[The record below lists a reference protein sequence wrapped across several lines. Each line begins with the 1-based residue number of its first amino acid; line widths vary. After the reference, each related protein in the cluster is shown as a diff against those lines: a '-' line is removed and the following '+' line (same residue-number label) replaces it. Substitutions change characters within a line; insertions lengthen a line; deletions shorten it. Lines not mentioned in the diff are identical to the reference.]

1 MVLQNY
7 WESGREH
14 KELFFI
20 SQHMFYFFVGAIFIV
35 FVRFIFS
42 LKIHRSPLCIFDDFV
57 STRKLLQVHTSV
69 KISNLIMLWGI
80 QTKFIN
86 IKQTQPHKS
95 NLIHEE
101 VVPVK
106 NSFTLYCSTTLS
118 GCVITSLPS
127 ETVLGI
133 VLNTSTT
140 TLIKGFKIPLYQH
153 TDSDQYPENIV

>member
-1 MVLQNY
+1 LKIFSLEVNLIWNFKETQKIKITVMVLQNY

-69 KISNLIMLWGI
+69 KISNLIML
-80 QTKFIN
+80 
-86 IKQTQPHKS
+86 
-95 NLIHEE
+95 
-101 VVPVK
+101 
-106 NSFTLYCSTTLS
+106 
-118 GCVITSLPS
+118 
-127 ETVLGI
+127 
-133 VLNTSTT
+133 
-140 TLIKGFKIPLYQH
+140 
-153 TDSDQYPENIV
+153 